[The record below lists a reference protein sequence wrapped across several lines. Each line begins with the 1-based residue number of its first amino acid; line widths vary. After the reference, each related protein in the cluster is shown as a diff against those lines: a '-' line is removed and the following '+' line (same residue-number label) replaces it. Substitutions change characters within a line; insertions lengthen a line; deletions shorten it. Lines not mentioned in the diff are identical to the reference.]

1 MEVQF
6 PKYSVLD
13 CGESYKAS
21 SVYQRLW
28 RYHNTLVRRW
38 KITSNEKFKKSQNGS
53 NSKSTADSSRKSPK
67 IKSVKKQKISA
78 KCNNL

>member
-1 MEVQF
+1 LEEEF

-21 SVYQRLW
+21 QVYQRLW

-38 KITSNEKFKKSQNGS
+38 KDSSAKKFKKAQNGS
-53 NSKSTADSSRKSPK
+53 NSKSTADTSRKSPK
-67 IKSVKKQKISA
+67 MKKQ
-78 KCNNL
+78 